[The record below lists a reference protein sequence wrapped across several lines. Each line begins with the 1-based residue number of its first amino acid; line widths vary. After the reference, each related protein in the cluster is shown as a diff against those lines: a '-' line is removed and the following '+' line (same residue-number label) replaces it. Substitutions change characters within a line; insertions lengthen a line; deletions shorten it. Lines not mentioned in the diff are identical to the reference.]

1 VTPIYND
8 DDYYNDDD
16 DMKFPIK
23 PYIRIDESIEHSSR
37 HNPIKSIKLESC
49 NDVNWYYHYHI
60 SNVHHHHDSY
70 Y

>member
-1 VTPIYND
+1 MTPIYND
-8 DDYYNDDD
+8 NDYYNDDD

-23 PYIRIDESIEHSSR
+23 PYIRIDENIEHSSS

-60 SNVHHHHDSY
+60 TNVHDSY